1 MPTTKISMIM
11 EERISNEKENGSL
24 NALLLTVCKELQAAE
39 KSKGKTYAIF
49 RLSVT
54 SSES

>member
-1 MPTTKISMIM
+1 MPMTKISMIM

-24 NALLLTVCKELQAAE
+24 NALLLTVCKDLQTAE

>member
-1 MPTTKISMIM
+1 MSKTKISMIM

-24 NALLLTVCKELQAAE
+24 NALLLTVCKDLQEAE
-39 KSKGKTYAIF
+39 KSKGKIYAIF

>member
-1 MPTTKISMIM
+1 M

-24 NALLLTVCKELQAAE
+24 NALLLTVWKDLQEAE
-39 KSKGKTYAIF
+39 KSKGKIYAIF